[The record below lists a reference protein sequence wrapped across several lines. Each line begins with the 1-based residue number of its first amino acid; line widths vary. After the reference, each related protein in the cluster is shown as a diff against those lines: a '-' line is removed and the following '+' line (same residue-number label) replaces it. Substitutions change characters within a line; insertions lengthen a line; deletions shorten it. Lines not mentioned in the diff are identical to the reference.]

1 LMVAGAHYH
10 TVNGPLST
18 TREHEAPPS
27 RRVKEMVAASAKAEG
42 VAATD

>member
-1 LMVAGAHYH
+1 MVAGAHYF

-27 RRVKEMVAASAKAEG
+27 KRVKEMVEASAKAEG
-42 VAATD
+42 VAAAD